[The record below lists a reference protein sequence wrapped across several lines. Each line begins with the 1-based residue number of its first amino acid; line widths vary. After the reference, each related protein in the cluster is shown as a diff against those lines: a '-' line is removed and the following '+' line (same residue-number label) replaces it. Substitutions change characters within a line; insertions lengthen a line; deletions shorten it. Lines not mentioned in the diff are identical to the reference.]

1 LYFISK
7 HRCDGRICGN
17 IGSGL
22 EQARKKYR
30 FRIGTGT
37 KKYRFRIGTD
47 AKNIGSGL
55 GQVPKI

>member
-1 LYFISK
+1 
-7 HRCDGRICGN
+7 
-17 IGSGL
+17 L
-22 EQARKKYR
+22 EQAQKKYR

-47 AKNIGSGL
+47 VKNTGSGL